1 MFIWSTAFYSPGN
14 PGAKFRIFSVM
25 SLIEAV
31 LKISLLS
38 LSLVLS
44 VSLSLSI
51 SISISVSV
59 SVFVCLSVCLCLPP
73 SLSLIL
79 GHLVLSHFLTLC
91 CWFTGK
97 HPCFRFWKPRAE
109 SYQCS
114 KHPAAEPLSPQTLDS
129 RSVDCGLLLC
139 CRFCLN
145 RVIMICFSTLGIG
158 SDHHC
163 QSTELI

>member
-1 MFIWSTAFYSPGN
+1 
-14 PGAKFRIFSVM
+14 M
-25 SLIEAV
+25 SLIEPD

-38 LSLVLS
+38 LPLS
-44 VSLSLSI
+44 VYLCRYWSLFLSLSLFL
-51 SISISVSV
+51 SV
-59 SVFVCLSVCLCLPP
+59 SVCLCLSP

-91 CWFTGK
+91 CWFAGK
-97 HPCFRFWKPRAE
+97 HPCFRFWEPRAE

-114 KHPAAEPLSPQTLDS
+114 KHPAADPLSPQTLDL

-139 CRFCLN
+139 SRFCLN
-145 RVIMICFSTLGIG
+145 RVIVICFSTPGIG

-163 QSTELI
+163 HSTELI